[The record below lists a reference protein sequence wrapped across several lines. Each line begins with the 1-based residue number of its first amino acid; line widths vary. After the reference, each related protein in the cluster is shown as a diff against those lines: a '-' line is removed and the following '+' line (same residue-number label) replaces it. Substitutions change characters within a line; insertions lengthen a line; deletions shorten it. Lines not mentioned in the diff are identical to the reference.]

1 MSGLDSVSAWTWHC
15 GRELAWHGMGSMG
28 PAATPP
34 LQMQKP
40 EGWAALGL
48 GWELAAASLDCSFR
62 LDGLSPLKPG
72 RDELLP
78 PSEGELQGP
87 IEKVGLDPP
96 LTAVL
101 IKALDISA
109 NSFS

>member
-1 MSGLDSVSAWTWHC
+1 MAWELWGLPPH
-15 GRELAWHGMGSMG
+15 
-28 PAATPP
+28 PP

-40 EGWAALGL
+40 EGWAASGL

-62 LDGLSPLKPG
+62 LDGLSPLEPC

-87 IEKVGLDPP
+87 IEKVGLDLP